1 MNRDVLQGKWREL
14 RGQIKAK
21 WGQLTD
27 DELDEIGGNYD
38 ALVGRIQQK
47 YGYAREE
54 VERDLDNIAA
64 DRSTV
69 R

>member
-1 MNRDVLQGKWREL
+1 MNRDILQGRWREV

-27 DELDEIGGNYD
+27 AELDEIGGNYD
-38 ALVGRIQQK
+38 ILVGRIQQK
-47 YGYAREE
+47 YGAAREE
-54 VERDLDNIAA
+54 IERALDQMVTN
-64 DRSTV
+64 RSPV

>member
-1 MNRDVLQGKWREL
+1 MNRDILQGKWREL

-64 DRSTV
+64 DRSPV

>member
-14 RGQIKAK
+14 RGLIKAK

-38 ALVGRIQQK
+38 MLVGRIQQK
-47 YGYAREE
+47 YGHTREE
-54 VERDLDNIAA
+54 IDRDLDSITT
-64 DRSTV
+64 DRSPV
-69 R
+69 G

>member
-1 MNRDVLQGKWREL
+1 MNRDILQGKWREL

-47 YGYAREE
+47 YGYARDE
-54 VERDLDNIAA
+54 VERDLESIAA
-64 DRSTV
+64 DRSSV

>member
-1 MNRDVLQGKWREL
+1 MNRDILQGKWREL

-47 YGYAREE
+47 YGYARDE

>member
-38 ALVGRIQQK
+38 MLIGRIQQK
-47 YGYAREE
+47 YGAAREE
-54 VERDLDNIAA
+54 IEQDLDHMMTHQ
-64 DRSTV
+64 SPV

>member
-1 MNRDVLQGKWREL
+1 MNRDILEGKWREL

-21 WGQLTD
+21 WGQITD

-54 VERDLDNIAA
+54 VERDLDNIVTE
-64 DRSTV
+64 RSTV

>member
-1 MNRDVLQGKWREL
+1 MNRDILQGRWREV

-38 ALVGRIQQK
+38 ILVGRIQQK
-47 YGYAREE
+47 YGAAREE
-54 VERDLDNIAA
+54 IERALDQMVTN
-64 DRSTV
+64 RSPV

>member
-1 MNRDVLQGKWREL
+1 MNRDIVQGKWREL
-14 RGQIKAK
+14 RGQIKPK

-47 YGYAREE
+47 YGYARDE
-54 VERDLDNIAA
+54 VERDLDDITA

>member
-1 MNRDVLQGKWREL
+1 MNRDILEGKWREL

-21 WGQLTD
+21 WGQITD

-38 ALVGRIQQK
+38 VLVGRIQQK
-47 YGYAREE
+47 YGHTREE
-54 VERDLDNIAA
+54 VERDLDNIVTE
-64 DRSTV
+64 RSTV